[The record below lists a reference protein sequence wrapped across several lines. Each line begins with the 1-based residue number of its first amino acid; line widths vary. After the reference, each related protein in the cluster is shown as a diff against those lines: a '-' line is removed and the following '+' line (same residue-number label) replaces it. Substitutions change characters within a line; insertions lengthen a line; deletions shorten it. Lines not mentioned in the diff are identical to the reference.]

1 MRLWF
6 DRHSRLRDQLSAYID
21 GELEAPAVERL
32 ERHLADCGRCR
43 AQLEQLR
50 ATIGALRELP
60 EAEPPRSF
68 TLSPERVAAPR
79 PALPAAPPLAFG
91 MRIAATVV
99 AAALAV
105 VLVVDLGDIGGD
117 GPTEE
122 AAAPQVVTERQADG
136 DTFEAPEAAAAP
148 GEAEG
153 VSPSEPGD
161 DSETELMAGDIAETP
176 ATEPEEAPEAVDAA
190 KAAEDGDGGI
200 DSLTAAE
207 IGLAAVLGII
217 VAGSLTL
224 AYAGRKR

>member
-21 GELEAPAVERL
+21 GELKAPAAERL

-43 AQLEQLR
+43 AELEQLR

-60 EAEPPRSF
+60 EAELPRSF
-68 TLSPERVAAPR
+68 ALSPERVAAPR

-91 MRIAATVV
+91 MRIAATAV

-122 AAAPQVVTERQADG
+122 AAAPQMLTGRQADE
-136 DTFEAPEAAAAP
+136 DALEAPAGAAAP
-148 GEAEG
+148 DEAEG
-153 VSPSEPGD
+153 ASPFEPGD
-161 DSETELMAGDIAETP
+161 DSEMELMAGDVAETP
-176 ATEPEEAPEAVDAA
+176 AAGPEEAPEAADAA
-190 KAAEDGDGGI
+190 KTADDGGGI

>member
-21 GELEAPAVERL
+21 GELKAPAAERL

-43 AQLEQLR
+43 AELEQLR

-79 PALPAAPPLAFG
+79 PALPAVPPLAFG

-122 AAAPQVVTERQADG
+122 AAAPQAVSERQADE
-136 DTFEAPEAAAAP
+136 DTFEATGAAAP
-148 GEAEG
+148 DEAEG
-153 VSPSEPGD
+153 ASPSEPGD
-161 DSETELMAGDIAETP
+161 DSGTELMAGDIAETP
-176 ATEPEEAPEAVDAA
+176 AAGPEEAPEAVDAA

-207 IGLAAVLGII
+207 IGLAAALGII